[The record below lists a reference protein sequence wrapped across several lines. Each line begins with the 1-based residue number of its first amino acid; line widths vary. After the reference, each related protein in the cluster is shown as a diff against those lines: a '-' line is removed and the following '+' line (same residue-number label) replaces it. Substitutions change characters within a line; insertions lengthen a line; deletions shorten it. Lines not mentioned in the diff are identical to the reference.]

1 MEISFPFTAVLVLN
15 VVQQLLPATGG
26 RGSSTTHVPAFY
38 TYQDTVI
45 VVSHRSVVSRPA
57 AEYTAAKK
65 TFVLSL
71 FFW

>member
-1 MEISFPFTAVLVLN
+1 MEISFPFNAVLVLQ
-15 VVQQLLPATGG
+15 VVQQLLLATGG
-26 RGSSTTHVPAFY
+26 RGSHAPAFY

-45 VVSHRSVVSRPA
+45 ISSHRSVVSRPVD
-57 AEYTAAKK
+57 YTAAEK